1 LAADATLSDVLVA
14 DFAERDPR
22 FRAASIDE
30 GRQLLQ
36 DESRLAWVDFVGKAG
51 NAEATLSQLL
61 RDWSETEGIKPELAA
76 RREEDPTRRPPK
88 AKRFH
93 RCIFARTYR
102 LEVRYPPPDE
112 ELVAEEIHLIVGTTF
127 AITIRYPRLGWRIGQ
142 MATEAQNMPY
152 VCDGEG
158 VSSTALMD
166 AVVDFRKR
174 VPPGDTH
181 SVFGLEV
188 ATVILDNMTDST
200 FEAVDG
206 LRASV
211 ESVEESVLRKE
222 EWLWHRKKWPQLDRR
237 ILGLRRMLRKARWM
251 FMPSDEISEFLTGPF
266 LDVEKADA
274 GIKAQFE
281 DLEREASRAA
291 EAAKDVANHVD
302 SAMALRDSI
311 REDRLNNTMY
321 VLTAVTTVLLVPTLI
336 VGFYGMNFENLP
348 GFGTRNGY
356 WWALG
361 VMILLAGAMWFGIH
375 RYLRRK
381 EAPSERNGPRG

>member
-1 LAADATLSDVLVA
+1 
-14 DFAERDPR
+14 
-22 FRAASIDE
+22 
-30 GRQLLQ
+30 
-36 DESRLAWVDFVGKAG
+36 
-51 NAEATLSQLL
+51 
-61 RDWSETEGIKPELAA
+61 
-76 RREEDPTRRPPK
+76 
-88 AKRFH
+88 
-93 RCIFARTYR
+93 
-102 LEVRYPPPDE
+102 
-112 ELVAEEIHLIVGTTF
+112 
-127 AITIRYPRLGWRIGQ
+127 
-142 MATEAQNMPY
+142 
-152 VCDGEG
+152 
-158 VSSTALMD
+158 
-166 AVVDFRKR
+166 VDFRKR

-181 SVFGLEV
+181 GVFGLEV
-188 ATVILDNMTDST
+188 ATVILDNMIDST
-200 FEAVDG
+200 FDAVDG

-222 EWLWHRKKWPQLDRR
+222 EWLWHRKRWPQLDRR